1 MQRSVEIEAQASRAV
16 ESADS
21 LAKQGVERD
30 EYMRMSKEDWET
42 GLTKSYW
49 FMWAFNLVFFIVGL
63 LSTYMLYRDF
73 RAWPFVIALIS
84 VVNLLMTIP
93 PIFKMAG
100 MFESAS
106 RFVSFWG
113 TTIGKH
119 GFESFYI
126 PLIWP
131 IYSVL
136 LLGLCIYAFI
146 ARGTKRGLVST

>member
-1 MQRSVEIEAQASRAV
+1 MQWSAEIEAQAARAV

-30 EYMRMSKEDWET
+30 EVMRMSKEDWET

-49 FMWAFNLVFFIVGL
+49 SMWAFNLVFFVVGL
-63 LSTYMLYRDF
+63 LATYMLYRDL
-73 RAWPFVIALIS
+73 RVWPFMIALIS

-93 PIFKMAG
+93 PIFKMVG
-100 MFESAS
+100 MFESVS
-106 RFVSFWG
+106 RFLSFWG

-126 PLIWP
+126 PFIWP

-136 LLGLCIYAFI
+136 LLGLCIYAFTV
-146 ARGTKRGLVST
+146 RSTKRGLVST